1 MIDRRQARD
10 HPDEQTRYGK
20 LLFGES
26 LSDYQGWD
34 SDVVKKEQGGSE
46 RIKSILGGI

>member
-1 MIDRRQARD
+1 MKE

-26 LSDYQGWD
+26 LSDYAGWD
-34 SDVVKKEQGGSE
+34 DNTKKEQGGSE
-46 RIKSILGGI
+46 RIKGILGGI